1 MKHIIALTVKFVMTA
16 VVAEIILGLYSNL
29 SMREIL
35 LISLAITGIT
45 YLIGDLLILYVL
57 SNAAAAVGD
66 AGMCWLIIYLSNY
79 IWPDRTVSLISALAA
94 AVIIGI
100 GEIFIHAYVERYIF
114 KNAGLNIRV

>member
-100 GEIFIHAYVERYIF
+100 GEIFIHAYVEKYIF
-114 KNAGLNIRV
+114 KKAGLNIRV